1 MSSKKSGDASAFR
14 VLMIAPTSF
23 FADYGCHVRILEEAQ
38 ALQALGHSVTIATY
52 HNGGPVSGLDIRR
65 SLAVPGRDSFE
76 VGSSRHKIAF
86 DALLGARILALL
98 ARGHF
103 DVIHGHLHEGALMG
117 LVLGRFFRVP
127 TVFDFQGSMTAEMVD
142 HGFLRTGGAFYRP
155 LLRLE
160 NWVDRSAR
168 VILTSTANARRLLLE
183 QFGCSEEQVRVLPDA
198 VNSEKFQPAACY
210 APGELGALRA
220 GLGIPA
226 GRKLIV
232 YLGLLAEYQGT
243 GVLLEAVARL
253 VARREDV
260 HLLLMGF
267 PNVERYRQQA
277 EALGVAGHVTFTG
290 RIPYEQ
296 APQMLALGDVAV
308 SPKLSLTEGAGKLL
322 NYMAVALPVVSF
334 DTPVAREYLA
344 GDGLYAPP
352 GDVEGFAECLHYA
365 LSDDG
370 AEGPVAA
377 RGRRLR
383 QRALLR
389 YRWDMIAEEIGR
401 VYNRLLSGAAPAP
414 DEPPGAQDARSER
427 VVPGVAQRERYRG

>member
-1 MSSKKSGDASAFR
+1 M
-14 VLMIAPTSF
+14 VAPTSF

-52 HNGGPVSGLDIRR
+52 HNGGPVAGLDIRR
-65 SLAVPGRDSFE
+65 SLAVPGRDNFE

-86 DALLGARILALL
+86 DALLGARILTLL
-98 ARGHF
+98 AGGHF

-117 LVLGRFFRVP
+117 LVLGRLFRVP

-142 HGFLRTGGAFYRP
+142 HGFLAKEGKLYQP
-155 LLRLE
+155 LLRIE
-160 NWVDRSAR
+160 TWVDHSAP

-183 QFGCSEEQVRVLPDA
+183 QFGCAEGRVRVLPDA
-198 VNSEKFQPAACY
+198 VNSDKFQPAACY
-210 APGELGALRA
+210 PPGELADLREK
-220 GLGIPA
+220 LGIPA

-243 GVLLEAVARL
+243 GVLLEAMARL
-253 VARREDV
+253 VAHREDV

-267 PNVERYRQQA
+267 PNVERYREQA

-290 RIPYEQ
+290 RVPYDQ

-352 GDVEGFAECLHYA
+352 GDVEGFAECLEYA
-365 LSDDG
+365 LSDAAG
-370 AEGPVAA
+370 SGPVVE

-383 QRALLR
+383 QRALVY
-389 YRWDMIAEEIGR
+389 YRWGTMAEEISR
-401 VYNRLLSGAAPAP
+401 VYGAVCGRSASAQAPAAWDTP
-414 DEPPGAQDARSER
+414 HDPIPS
-427 VVPGVAQRERYRG
+427 GVARRERYRG